1 MKQLFKQFSRKPAGL
16 LFGIVFLLAGIFVG
30 FKKFEGDFFFKINKS
45 IEVYGRVYKEITMN
59 YVDELDPEKFMHSG
73 IDGMLA
79 GLDPYTN
86 FIAEDE
92 GAEVELITSGKYG
105 GIGIT
110 IGIRDEKVTITTL
123 MEGYSAQRQGL
134 QPGDRILEVDGK
146 LVSGM
151 KPDQIRPLTRGEPG
165 TEVTLKIER
174 DGETEPLTFVLMRE
188 EIQLKSVTFAD
199 YIDSGVGYIK
209 LERFTRTAGDE
220 VRLALKELKIKGNL
234 HGLIFDLRD
243 NPGGLL
249 EAATDIV
256 EKFVPKGSLIVTTRG
271 RKKETEKKYSAEEE
285 PMLPDVPLVVL
296 VNKNSASASEIVAGA
311 LQDLDR
317 AVIIGTRS
325 FGKGLVQTVVPL
337 AYGSQLKMTTA
348 KYYTP
353 SGRCIQEIDYMHKDK
368 AGVFA
373 VTPES
378 LRHEFKTKNGRSVYE
393 AGGVTPDSTIAE
405 TEQSAMMKELLRRSV
420 FYRFTNKYISNH
432 KDSSLVSDEKLL
444 HEFDSFLDSIKFTY
458 QDEGEKKLSELSEI
472 AVTAKYSKSVRD
484 DIEQLKKKLESEK
497 ENSVQ
502 HNKKEILRS
511 ARREIMSRYKGEY
524 GRISAS
530 LTDDSQV
537 ETAKSF
543 LNNQPAYKTIL
554 SLKEEK

>member
-1 MKQLFKQFSRKPAGL
+1 IIFV
-16 LFGIVFLLAGIFVG
+16 VFLAGIFVG

-92 GAEVELITSGKYG
+92 GGEVELITSGKYG

-110 IGIRDEKVTITTL
+110 IGIRDDKVTITTL

-146 LVSGM
+146 SVSGM
-151 KPDQIRPLTRGEPG
+151 KADQIRPLTRGEPG
-165 TEVTLKIER
+165 TEVTLTIER
-174 DGETEPLTFVLMRE
+174 DGEKEPLIFVLMRE
-188 EIQLKSVTFAD
+188 EIQLKNVTFAD
-199 YIDSGVGYIK
+199 YIDSGIGYIK
-209 LERFTRTAGDE
+209 LERFARTAGDE
-220 VRLALKELKIKGNL
+220 VRLALKELKLKGTLN
-234 HGLIFDLRD
+234 GLILDLRD

-249 EAATDIV
+249 ESATDIV

-296 VNKNSASASEIVAGA
+296 INKNSASASEIVAGA

-325 FGKGLVQTVVPL
+325 FGKGLVQTIVPL
-337 AYGSQLKMTTA
+337 AFGSQLKMTTA

-378 LRHEFKTKNGRSVYE
+378 LRHKFKTKNGRSVFE
-393 AGGVTPDSTIAE
+393 AGGVTPDSTVTE
-405 TEQSAMMKELLRRSV
+405 SEQSAMMKELLRRSA

-432 KDSSLVSDEKLL
+432 RDSMLISDDKLL
-444 HEFDSFLDSIKFTY
+444 KEFDSFLDSLKFTF

-472 AVTAKYSKSVRD
+472 AVTATYSNFIREE
-484 DIEQLKKKLESEK
+484 IEQLKKKIELEK
-497 ENSVQ
+497 ENCIQQNS
-502 HNKKEILRS
+502 KEILRT
-511 ARREIMSRYKGEY
+511 ARREIMSRFKGEH
-524 GRISAS
+524 GRISAT
-530 LTDDSQV
+530 LVDDAQA
-537 ETAKSF
+537 EIAKSF
-543 LNNQPAYKTIL
+543 LKNQPAYKTIL
-554 SLKEEK
+554 SLKEDK